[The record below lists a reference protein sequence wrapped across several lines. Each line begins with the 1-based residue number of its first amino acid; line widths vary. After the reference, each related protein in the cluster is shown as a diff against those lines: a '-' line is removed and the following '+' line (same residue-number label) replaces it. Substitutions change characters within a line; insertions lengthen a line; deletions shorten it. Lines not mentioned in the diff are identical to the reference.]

1 MECSINGPA
10 KDYQPEIRL
19 DFYYGKKSKDFRLLM
34 NLLAE
39 SSGGLAQSFRILC
52 VFDKHFQKLW
62 KIQDFKVIS
71 KKPTVYF
78 SEDGDYIVQNNCET
92 RSAWVL
98 WNDAAMATYMTRK
111 IPKRPI
117 GKFFNRVENFADS
130 PEIKIGSCNVKK
142 YLSHPSEVSISIGI
156 G

>member
-1 MECSINGPA
+1 MNEPRLIQDIEPNNKNRTLCSGAMECSMNGGPA
-10 KDYQPEIRL
+10 KDYIPEIRL

-78 SEDGDYIVQNNCET
+78 SEDGEYIVQNKCET

-98 WNDAAMATYMTRK
+98 WNDAVMATYISK
-111 IPKRPI
+111 EIPKRPI
-117 GKFFNRVENFADS
+117 GKFDIICIVF
-130 PEIKIGSCNVKK
+130 C
-142 YLSHPSEVSISIGI
+142 H
-156 G
+156 